1 MAGEGRS
8 LVGSLWDRSSL
19 IDWNNAAH
27 EVALLDWRY
36 RSREWGLV
44 PLADVCLPLRVAA
57 SATPDPPPFLTFGAE
72 GATRDIASVRRRLL
86 EEDDPEA
93 MELDRVGLQ
102 QGAGGP
108 PGGGQGGD
116 GEDEDLD
123 DLEEAEEGD
132 LEEARKAEG
141 ERRAEA
147 GVQAAEVEAHEAAAE
162 AGGDEEPDLVR
173 AYLRQ
178 ISRWKLLRP
187 EQEAEL
193 GRRIE
198 EARAGLQGALA
209 QIPPALDTLLALADR
224 VRRGEASVAELVL
237 FPDGGELVE
246 ERVRPVMRALA
257 QAARLE
263 RCRRYYATSAA
274 HASRLERVEALL
286 ARRIAGLPLRP
297 MFVDELMVRV
307 NELARRHGMQVDA
320 PYSEPADEAARAD
333 AAPQH
338 DDLGLPAPLFRER
351 LLEAGRHHERIVAAK
366 RELLEA
372 NLRLVVSIA
381 KRYQNRGLSLLDLI
395 QEGNLGLMKA
405 VDRFQYRR
413 GFRFA
418 TYATWWVRQ
427 AITRAVADYGRT
439 IRLPVHVIEMLN
451 RLTKVQRE
459 LREETGREP
468 APEELAA
475 RLDMPVGK
483 VQLLLEAVRLP
494 YSLDMP
500 VGEDEETGLAAL
512 LEDPSLPSPE
522 ARVLERDLADR
533 IERALD
539 VLSEREREILRL
551 RYGIGTGEERT
562 LEEIGRRLSI
572 TRERVRQLEAR
583 ALEKIRRHADR
594 AA

>member
-1 MAGEGRS
+1 MAREGRP
-8 LVGSLWDRSSL
+8 LVGSAWDRSSL
-19 IDWNNAAH
+19 IDWDNAAH
-27 EVALLDWRY
+27 EVALLDWRA

-44 PLADVCLPLRVAA
+44 PLVDVCLPLRLAAA
-57 SATPDPPPFLTFGAE
+57 SATTDPPSFLTPGAE
-72 GATRDIASVRRRLL
+72 GATRDTASVCRRLL

-93 MELDRVGLQ
+93 MKPHHQIGLQ
-102 QGAGGP
+102 REAGEPRGE
-108 PGGGQGGD
+108 GGQGGD
-116 GEDEDLD
+116 DEEDEDLED
-123 DLEEAEEGD
+123 GDEEDLEEGEE
-132 LEEARKAEG
+132 EEASEAEG
-141 ERRAEA
+141 AAEA
-147 GVQAAEVEAHEAAAE
+147 EPQEAAAE
-162 AGGDEEPDLVR
+162 AGPGEETDLVR
-173 AYLRQ
+173 AYFRQ

-209 QIPPALDTLLALADR
+209 RIPPALDTLLALADR

-263 RCRRYYATSAA
+263 RCRQHYASRPAD
-274 HASRLERVEALL
+274 ASRLERVEALL
-286 ARRIAGLPLRP
+286 ARLVAGLPLRP
-297 MFVDELMVRV
+297 VFVDELMVRV
-307 NELARRHGMQVDA
+307 NELAHRHGMPVDA
-320 PYSEPADEAARAD
+320 PHSEPAGGAARAD
-333 AAPQH
+333 APPQH
-338 DDLGLPAPLFRER
+338 LDLGLPVPLFRER

-427 AITRAVADYGRT
+427 AVSRAVADYGRT

-451 RLTKVQRE
+451 RLARAQRE
-459 LREETGREP
+459 LREQTGNEP
-468 APEELAA
+468 TPEELGA

-500 VGEDEETGLAAL
+500 VGEDEETGLGAL
-512 LEDPSLPSPE
+512 LEDPSRPSPE

-539 VLSEREREILRL
+539 VVSEREREILRL